1 MAKDWLT
8 YQDPM
13 SVSVPSNKS
22 VEQIVFSMYESTF
35 MLFIKN
41 FKIII
46 YLSNIDCF
54 KVDGTEKNVVIFYRI
69 LICI

>member
-22 VEQIVFSMYESTF
+22 AEQIVFTMYESTF

-54 KVDGTEKNVVIFYRI
+54 KTVQKRM
-69 LICI
+69 

>member
-54 KVDGTEKNVVIFYRI
+54 KVKTVQKRM
-69 LICI
+69 